1 MSPADSSTYTLL
13 REIADSWGLLFMA
26 LIFVFAAWRALRPSA
41 RNDMEDARQ
50 IPLRDEEPFD
60 G

>member
-13 REIADSWGLLFMA
+13 REFADSWGLLFMT
-26 LIFVFAAWRALRPSA
+26 LLFLFAAWRALRPSA
-41 RNDMEDARQ
+41 RNDMEEARQ